1 MQENE
6 NSDLIYG
13 LHAVTE
19 SLVSGRV
26 NKLFVQKDLRGKNI
40 DKIKD
45 LARQKSVKIDWLDKT
60 ELSKMTGNGVHQG
73 FGAFVSEFEYQELSE
88 ILKNLQAKESAT
100 IMILDELTDP
110 HNLGSIARTADATG
124 VDAIIIPKHRSVG
137 ITPVAV
143 KASTG
148 ALQHVPVVR
157 VTNLSQ
163 SLDKLKEAGFWIFGT
178 DMNGTSYDK
187 WNSSG
192 KVALII
198 GNEGHGIGQNLK
210 KQVDEMIT
218 IPMVGHVQS
227 LNASVAASILMYE
240 IFRNRRF

>member
-1 MQENE
+1 MENT
-6 NSDLIYG
+6 DIIYG

-19 SLVSGRV
+19 ALNSSTV
-26 NKLFVQKDLRGKNI
+26 NKLYVEENLRGKNVE
-40 DKIKD
+40 KIKA
-45 LARQKSVKIDWLDKT
+45 LAREKKVNISWTPKT
-60 ELSKMTGNGVHQG
+60 ELNKMSDNGVHQG
-73 FGAFVSEFEYQELSE
+73 FVARVAEFAYTELE
-88 ILKNLQAKESAT
+88 DIINLTQDKTTAT
-100 IMILDELTDP
+100 LLILDELTDP

-148 ALQHVPVVR
+148 ALQYVPVVR

-163 SLDKLKEAGFWIFGT
+163 TLDKLKDAGFWTFGT
-178 DMNGTSYDK
+178 DMDGTPFNK
-187 WNSSG
+187 WNTAG

-198 GNEGHGIGQNLK
+198 GNEGYGIAQNLK

-227 LNASVAASILMYE
+227 LNASVAASVLMYE
-240 IFRNRRF
+240 IFRNRN

>member
-1 MQENE
+1 MENT
-6 NSDLIYG
+6 DLIYG

-19 SLVSGRV
+19 ALNGDLV
-26 NKLFVQKDLRGKNI
+26 NKLYVQEDLRGKNVE
-40 DKIKD
+40 KIKE
-45 LARQKSVKIDWLDKT
+45 LARIKKVNISWTPKT
-60 ELSKMTGNGVHQG
+60 ELNKLTENGVHQG
-73 FGAFVSEFEYQELSE
+73 FMARVSEFAYADLATLLPELAE
-88 ILKNLQAKESAT
+88 KAEAT
-100 IMILDELTDP
+100 ILILDELTDP

-124 VDAIIIPKHRSVG
+124 VDAIIIPKHRAVG
-137 ITPVAV
+137 ITPTAV

-163 SLDKLKEAGFWIFGT
+163 TLDKLKSAGFWIFGT
-178 DMNGTSYDK
+178 DMDGTVYSK
-187 WNSSG
+187 WNTKG
-192 KVALII
+192 KIALII

-218 IPMVGHVQS
+218 IPMLGHVQS

-240 IFRNRRF
+240 VFRNRL

>member
-1 MQENE
+1 MENT
-6 NSDLIYG
+6 DLIYG

-19 SLVSGRV
+19 ALNGDLV
-26 NKLFVQKDLRGKNI
+26 NKLYVQEDLRGKNVE
-40 DKIKD
+40 KIKE
-45 LARQKSVKIDWLDKT
+45 LARIKKVNISWTPKT
-60 ELSKMTGNGVHQG
+60 ELNKLTENGVHQG
-73 FGAFVSEFEYQELSE
+73 FMARVSEFAYADLATLLPELAE
-88 ILKNLQAKESAT
+88 KAEAT
-100 IMILDELTDP
+100 ILILDELTDP

-124 VDAIIIPKHRSVG
+124 VDAIIIPKHRAVG
-137 ITPVAV
+137 ITPTAV

-163 SLDKLKEAGFWIFGT
+163 TLDKLKRAGFWIFGT
-178 DMNGTSYDK
+178 DMDGTVYSK
-187 WNSSG
+187 WNTKG
-192 KVALII
+192 KIALII

-240 IFRNRRF
+240 VFRNRL

>member
-1 MQENE
+1 MENT
-6 NSDLIYG
+6 DLIYG

-19 SLVSGRV
+19 ALNGDLV
-26 NKLFVQKDLRGKNI
+26 NKLYVQEDLRGKNVE
-40 DKIKD
+40 KIKE
-45 LARQKSVKIDWLDKT
+45 LARIKKVNISWTPKT
-60 ELSKMTGNGVHQG
+60 ELNKLTENGVHQG
-73 FGAFVSEFEYQELSE
+73 FMARVSEFAYADLATLLPELAE
-88 ILKNLQAKESAT
+88 KAEAT
-100 IMILDELTDP
+100 ILILDELTDP

-124 VDAIIIPKHRSVG
+124 VDAIIIPKHRAVG
-137 ITPVAV
+137 ITPTAV

-163 SLDKLKEAGFWIFGT
+163 TLDKLKSAGFWIFGT
-178 DMNGTSYDK
+178 DMDGTVYSK
-187 WNSSG
+187 WNTKG
-192 KVALII
+192 KIALII

-240 IFRNRRF
+240 VFRNRL

>member
-1 MQENE
+1 MENT
-6 NSDLIYG
+6 DLIYG

-19 SLVSGRV
+19 ALNGDLV
-26 NKLFVQKDLRGKNI
+26 NKLYVQEDLRGKNVE
-40 DKIKD
+40 KIKE
-45 LARQKSVKIDWLDKT
+45 LARIKKVNISWTPKT
-60 ELSKMTGNGVHQG
+60 ELNKLTENGVHQG
-73 FGAFVSEFEYQELSE
+73 FMARVSEFAYADLATLLPELADKAE
-88 ILKNLQAKESAT
+88 AT
-100 IMILDELTDP
+100 ILILDELTDP

-124 VDAIIIPKHRSVG
+124 VDAIIIPKHRAVG
-137 ITPVAV
+137 ITPTAV

-163 SLDKLKEAGFWIFGT
+163 TLDKLKSAGFWIFGT
-178 DMNGTSYDK
+178 DMDGTVYSK
-187 WNSSG
+187 WNTKG
-192 KVALII
+192 KIALII

-240 IFRNRRF
+240 VFRNRL

>member
-1 MQENE
+1 MENT
-6 NSDLIYG
+6 DLIYG

-19 SLVSGRV
+19 ALNGGTV
-26 NKLFVQKDLRGKNI
+26 NKLYIQEDLRGKNVE
-40 DKIKD
+40 KVKE
-45 LARQKSVKIDWLDKT
+45 LARVKKANISWAPKN
-60 ELSKMTGNGVHQG
+60 ELNKMTENGVHQG
-73 FGAFVSEFEYQELSE
+73 FVARVSEFAYAELDNILSVLTEKSE
-88 ILKNLQAKESAT
+88 AT
-100 IMILDELTDP
+100 ILILDELTDP

-137 ITPVAV
+137 ITPTAV

-148 ALQHVPVVR
+148 ALQYVPVVR

-163 SLDKLKEAGFWIFGT
+163 ALDRLKAEGFWIFGT
-178 DMNGTSYDK
+178 DMDGTSYPK
-187 WNSSG
+187 WNTAG
-192 KVALII
+192 KVALVI

-218 IPMVGHVQS
+218 IPMIGHVQS

-240 IFRNRRF
+240 IFRNRK

>member
-1 MQENE
+1 MENT
-6 NSDLIYG
+6 DIIYG

-19 SLVSGRV
+19 SLNAGVV
-26 NKLFVQKDLRGKNI
+26 NKLYVEEKLRGKNVE
-40 DKIKD
+40 KIKE
-45 LARQKSVKIDWLDKT
+45 LAREKKVNISWTPKT
-60 ELSKMTGNGVHQG
+60 ELNKISENGVHQG
-73 FGAFVSEFEYQELSE
+73 FVARVAEFAYAEL
-88 ILKNLQAKESAT
+88 AT
-100 IMILDELTDP
+100 ILILDELTDP

-124 VDAIIIPKHRSVG
+124 VDAIVIPKHRAVG
-137 ITPVAV
+137 ITPTAV

-163 SLDKLKEAGFWIFGT
+163 TLDKLKEAGFWTFGT
-178 DMNGTSYDK
+178 DMDGTTYSK
-187 WNSSG
+187 WNTSG
-192 KVALII
+192 KVALVI
-198 GNEGHGIGQNLK
+198 GNEGKGIGQNLK

-240 IFRNRRF
+240 IFRNKM

>member
-1 MQENE
+1 MENT
-6 NSDLIYG
+6 DLIYG

-19 SLVSGRV
+19 ALNGDLV
-26 NKLFVQKDLRGKNI
+26 NKLYVQEDLCGKNVE
-40 DKIKD
+40 KIKE
-45 LARQKSVKIDWLDKT
+45 LARIKKVNISWTPKT
-60 ELSKMTGNGVHQG
+60 ELNKLTENGVHQG
-73 FGAFVSEFEYQELSE
+73 FMARVSEFAYADLATLLPELAE
-88 ILKNLQAKESAT
+88 KAEAT
-100 IMILDELTDP
+100 ILILDELTDP

-124 VDAIIIPKHRSVG
+124 VDAIIIPKHRAVG
-137 ITPVAV
+137 ITPTAV

-163 SLDKLKEAGFWIFGT
+163 TLDKLKSAGFWIFGT
-178 DMNGTSYDK
+178 DMDGTVYSK
-187 WNSSG
+187 WNTKG
-192 KVALII
+192 KIALII

-240 IFRNRRF
+240 VFRNRL

>member
-1 MQENE
+1 MENT
-6 NSDLIYG
+6 DLIYG

-19 SLVSGRV
+19 ALNGDLV
-26 NKLFVQKDLRGKNI
+26 NKLYVQEDLRGKNVE
-40 DKIKD
+40 KIKE
-45 LARQKSVKIDWLDKT
+45 LARIKKVNISWTPKT
-60 ELSKMTGNGVHQG
+60 ELNKLTENGVHQG
-73 FGAFVSEFEYQELSE
+73 FMARVSEFAYADLATLLPELAE
-88 ILKNLQAKESAT
+88 KAEAT
-100 IMILDELTDP
+100 ILILDELTDP

-124 VDAIIIPKHRSVG
+124 MDAIIIPKHRAVG
-137 ITPVAV
+137 ITPTAV

-163 SLDKLKEAGFWIFGT
+163 TLDKLKSAGFWIFGT
-178 DMNGTSYDK
+178 DMDGTVYSK
-187 WNSSG
+187 WNTKG
-192 KVALII
+192 KIALII

-240 IFRNRRF
+240 VFRNRL

>member
-1 MQENE
+1 MENT
-6 NSDLIYG
+6 DIIYG

-19 SLVSGRV
+19 SLNAGVV
-26 NKLFVQKDLRGKNI
+26 NKLYVEEKLRGKNVE
-40 DKIKD
+40 KIKE
-45 LARQKSVKIDWLDKT
+45 LAREKKVNISWTPKT
-60 ELSKMTGNGVHQG
+60 ELNKISENGVHQG
-73 FGAFVSEFEYQELSE
+73 FVARVAEFAYAEL
-88 ILKNLQAKESAT
+88 AT
-100 IMILDELTDP
+100 ILAQVADKETATILFLDELTDP

-124 VDAIIIPKHRSVG
+124 VDAIVIPKHRAVG
-137 ITPVAV
+137 ITPTAV

-163 SLDKLKEAGFWIFGT
+163 TLDKLKEAGFWTFGT
-178 DMNGTSYDK
+178 DMDGTTYSK
-187 WNSSG
+187 WNTSG
-192 KVALII
+192 KVALVI
-198 GNEGHGIGQNLK
+198 GNEGKGIGQNLK

-240 IFRNRRF
+240 IFRNKM

>member
-1 MQENE
+1 MEKT
-6 NSDLIYG
+6 DIIYG

-19 SLVSGRV
+19 ALNSDRV
-26 NKLFVQKDLRGKNI
+26 NKLYVEENLRGKNVE
-40 DKIKD
+40 KIKVI
-45 LARQKSVKIDWLDKT
+45 AREKHVTLSWTSKKELN
-60 ELSKMTGNGVHQG
+60 ELSENGVHQG
-73 FGAFVSEFEYQELSE
+73 FVARVAEFAYAELAN
-88 ILKNLQAKESAT
+88 ILNNLTSSSNGT
-100 IMILDELTDP
+100 ILILDELTDP

-137 ITPVAV
+137 ITPIAV

-148 ALQHVPVVR
+148 ALQYVPIVR

-163 SLDKLKEAGFWIFGT
+163 ALEQLKTAGFWIFGT
-178 DMNGTSYDK
+178 DMKGTPYPK
-187 WNSSG
+187 WNTSG
-192 KVALII
+192 KLALII
-198 GNEGHGIGQNLK
+198 GNEGHGISLNLK

-240 IFRNRRF
+240 IFRNRN